1 MENCVQIAGD
11 AIHLQLPIPK
21 PATHAAFT
29 QGQKQ
34 KFLGQHSSCSKADV
48 ENRVDDSSHCFF
60 WLQRGLLCFCMCQ
73 HYKQL
78 KWPHIQTCYFL
89 FLFCLRV
96 ILWTCKML
104 TELLSQPQTNLS
116 SRLHWNYFCS
126 LKPSVCQQQSYY
138 LGNFVTCIVLHCF
151 IPYAPC
157 PYYIYS
163 YLISDGPC
171 VVTDV
176 DHWTLSFRGQINA
189 M

>member
-1 MENCVQIAGD
+1 MQSICSCPYPSQLPMLHSHRDRSRNFWGS
-11 AIHLQLPIPK
+11 IHLALKQMLK
-21 PATHAAFT
+21 TGWMTHPT
-29 QGQKQ
+29 V
-34 KFLGQHSSCSKADV
+34 SSDCSVVFYASVCVSTINNLSD
-48 ENRVDDSSHCFF
+48 
-60 WLQRGLLCFCMCQ
+60 
-73 HYKQL
+73 
-78 KWPHIQTCYFL
+78 HIHKHVNFS
-89 FLFCLRV
+89 FCLSI

-126 LKPSVCQQQSYY
+126 LKPSVCQQQSYH

-157 PYYIYS
+157 PYHIYS
-163 YLISDGPC
+163 YLISDGSC